1 MDKRRI
7 AEKNRA
13 IASIKD
19 LTIANIRDTKQLRVL
34 ISNPNLAL
42 QEKLEA
48 QIENRKSQ
56 IDTLNY
62 RLSNIDYG
70 DFDDEINAQY
80 ISNTKQKNSNTS
92 VLKNNQKI
100 SSSSSSNFTSSHTN
114 DAKDWRSSYSYFKR
128 TSETLPDYI
137 NKNLATMPSNKG
149 YIWRDVIF
157 FGHKQH
163 DPSLKMTILFEKQ
176 SDNSLNIH
184 EWTRDSIRIYNK
196 NGNTKTLISHTRRN

>member
-7 AEKNRA
+7 AEKNRV

-19 LTIANIRDTKQLRVL
+19 LTIANERDTKQLRVL

-42 QEKLEA
+42 QEKLKA

-62 RLSNIDYG
+62 RLSNVDYG

-80 ISNTKQKNSNTS
+80 FSNTKQKNTNIIVPKTT
-92 VLKNNQKI
+92 QKLPASFNVA
-100 SSSSSSNFTSSHTN
+100 SSQTH
-114 DAKDWRSSYSYFKR
+114 DVKDWKSAYSYFKR
-128 TSETLPDYI
+128 TSENLPDYI
-137 NKNLATMPSNKG
+137 NKNLATMPRNKG

-157 FGHKQH
+157 FGHKPH
-163 DPSLKMTILFEKQ
+163 DHSLKMTILFEKQ
-176 SDNSLNIH
+176 PDNSLNIH

-196 NGNTKTLISHTRRN
+196 NGNMKTLISHIRR